1 MRARSRQRTAGRA
14 DLVPAAVIS
23 CDEQW
28 TYRKIRWGE
37 GRDDLWIWTAVV
49 EERDG
54 QVWVDFEVGDRS
66 ERTFLRLYER
76 LPEALRYCSDGYPV
90 YLWFPQDRHLV
101 GKGGAV
107 NRNEGLHSV
116 FRTQLNRLGRRT
128 KGYTKSLAMLV
139 YSLALVCWYRERK
152 SNTCLF

>member
-1 MRARSRQRTAGRA
+1 MRERSRQRTEGSAGRM
-14 DLVPAAVIS
+14 PAAVIS
-23 CDEQW
+23 CDEHW
-28 TYRKIRWGE
+28 TYLKTRRRE
-37 GRDDLWIWTAVV
+37 GRASRWIWTAVV
-49 EERDG
+49 EEADG
-54 QVWVDFEVGDRS
+54 RVWVDFEVGDRRA
-66 ERTFLRLYER
+66 RTFLRLYER

-90 YLWFPQDRHLV
+90 YLRFPQDRHIV

-152 SNTCLF
+152 SNTRLF